1 MYFSFQ
7 NQPRAFTIHKKA
19 SYLTFEPHV
28 HSHIEF
34 VFMQKGG
41 KTIGFADEK
50 ELVIE
55 QGDLF
60 VAFPNQVHY
69 YQDIEKP
76 LEATLLIASPD
87 ICPEYKK
94 YLENLLPETPV
105 LKNAANNPRIKNVI
119 TILQNC
125 DYENND
131 FAEAQ
136 LRGCMLILL
145 GEFLN
150 CTNLQKIP
158 TNNTDVTKDI
168 ITFCNENYMNDISLA
183 TISDSLHISRY
194 YVSHIFAKRLHISF
208 SDYINSLRV
217 RKACE
222 LLKSGKGSI
231 TEIAFAV
238 GYNSARTFDRCFSK
252 IKDVTPR
259 EYRANALKK
268 NKK

>member
-7 NQPRAFTIHKKA
+7 NQPRSFTINKKA
-19 SYLTFEPHV
+19 TYLTFEPHI

-34 VFMQKGG
+34 IFMQKGG
-41 KTIGFADEK
+41 KTLGFAGEK
-50 ELVIE
+50 EIVIE
-55 QGDLF
+55 EGDLF

-94 YLENLLPETPV
+94 HFENLLPETPI
-105 LKNAANNPRIKNVI
+105 LKNAAANPRIKNI
-119 TILQNC
+119 IEILQTC
-125 DYENND
+125 DYEKTD

-150 CTNLQKIP
+150 CINLQKIP
-158 TNNTDVTKDI
+158 ANNTDVTKDI
-168 ITFCNENYMNDISLA
+168 ISFCSENYMHDISLA
-183 TISDSLHISRY
+183 TISEALHISYY
-194 YVSHIFAKRLHISF
+194 YVSHIFAKRLRISF

-222 LLKSGKGSI
+222 LLKSGKCSI

-238 GYNSARTFDRCFSK
+238 GYNSARTFNRCFSK
-252 IKDVTPR
+252 IKCITPR
-259 EYRANALKK
+259 EYRAKSLKK
-268 NKK
+268 EKN